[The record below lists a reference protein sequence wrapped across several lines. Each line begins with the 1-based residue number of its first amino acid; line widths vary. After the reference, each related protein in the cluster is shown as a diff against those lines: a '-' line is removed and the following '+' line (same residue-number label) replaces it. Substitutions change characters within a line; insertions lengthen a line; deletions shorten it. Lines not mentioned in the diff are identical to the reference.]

1 MSKKI
6 IITALVLLSFSS
18 CGNGDEP
25 SAEIQPESVSVTA
38 VEDSVVDSAS
48 AETETV
54 KTEERQTTAAAS
66 VTTERQ
72 ITETSASVSVSETA
86 ADTTIAE
93 TVSETALETENL
105 SEERAAV
112 YTDKKSGKTFIIVN
126 VTPRKIYWND
136 IEDYDI
142 EVGKPMDIPVPAV
155 FEDWFSG
162 ADEMMIYMDSSC
174 RTFGSVIFDGE
185 KMQGMTYPQY
195 WSADYLCPIIGGTVH
210 FGEYTEEMRSAFS
223 RIDDGV
229 YIEEANYSYAENP
242 FADNM
247 SVENLDLYFE
257 TIKSDS
263 DALKKMIAENP
274 DTDYD
279 IAGFWGYQS
288 GLRFR
293 AEINFIN

>member
-6 IITALVLLSFSS
+6 IIMALVLISFSS

-38 VEDSVVDSAS
+38 VEDSIVDSAS
-48 AETETV
+48 AETADVT
-54 KTEERQTTAAAS
+54 TEERQTVAAS
-66 VTTERQ
+66 SDTTER
-72 ITETSASVSVSETA
+72 ETSETA

-93 TVSETALETENL
+93 TVSEIVSKTALETENL
-105 SEERAAV
+105 SEEGAAV
-112 YTDKKSGKTFIIVN
+112 YTDERSGKTFIIVN
-126 VTPRKIYWND
+126 VTPQKIYWND
-136 IEDYDI
+136 IEDYGI

-174 RTFGSVIFDGE
+174 KTFGSVTFDGE

-195 WSADYLCPIIGGTVH
+195 WSADYLCPIIGGAVR

-229 YIEEANYSYAENP
+229 YIEEANYNYAENP

-263 DALKKMIAENP
+263 DALKKKIADNP

>member
-48 AETETV
+48 EETEAVT
-54 KTEERQTTAAAS
+54 TEERQTTAAAS

-72 ITETSASVSVSETA
+72 ITETSASVSVSETV

-93 TVSETALETENL
+93 TASETESL
-105 SEERAAV
+105 SEAGATV
-112 YTDKKSGKTFIIVN
+112 YTDERSGKTFIIVN
-126 VTPRKIYWND
+126 VTPQKIYWND
-136 IEDYDI
+136 IEDYEI

-162 ADEMMIYMDSSC
+162 ADEIMIYMDSSC
-174 RTFGSVIFDGE
+174 KTFGSVTFDGE
-185 KMQGMTYPQY
+185 EMQGMTYPQY
-195 WSADYLCPIIGGTVH
+195 WSADYLCPIIGGTVR

-229 YIEEANYSYAENP
+229 YIEEANYFVDYAENP

-263 DALKKMIAENP
+263 DALKKMIADNP